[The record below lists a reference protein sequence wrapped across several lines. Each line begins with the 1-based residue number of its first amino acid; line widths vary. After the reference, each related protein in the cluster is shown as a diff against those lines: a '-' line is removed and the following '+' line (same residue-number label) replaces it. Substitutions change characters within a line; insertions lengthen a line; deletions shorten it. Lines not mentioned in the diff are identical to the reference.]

1 MPHQDLSPSVSL
13 NSRYLKQALQ
23 WLLVGMDWKTI
34 AFRHDCTWTP
44 PLLVRA
50 ALLWA
55 WSGEQTLQ
63 ERFVTTHRLMAYLF
77 PDHGPLAGSSQ
88 AFMKLL
94 RHWTVPLVCLLTAAL
109 RKRVRQALPWQWE
122 SCGFV
127 VYGVDGSRVELPRTK
142 SHEAA
147 YAPSLKR
154 LKPRKPS
161 CGKRSKRAAGT
172 KAARVPQMWLT
183 TLFHVGTGL
192 PWDWRIGPA
201 DSSEREHAL
210 QMLKDLPEGSLM
222 TADAGFVGYDFARQV
237 LESGRHLLVR
247 VGANVKLLRK
257 LGFVRESSGTVYVW
271 PDEAARRFS
280 PPLVFRLI
288 VAQGPRSPISLITSV
303 LSPKTLNDRAVLD
316 LYRKRWGVELF
327 YRTLK
332 QTFGRRKLRSLS
344 SQNAAV
350 ELEWSLVGLWG
361 MGLSAAVEIAKVQV
375 PLSRISMA
383 GVLQSFRRL
392 MRDYRHPVVRGQTFC
407 AMLRES
413 VTDTYERKNK
423 ASRNFTRKKKEQPA
437 GSPKIIDATFRQ
449 IEHARVLSSSTG
461 VKGVGGHPL
470 AAGGASMRNRGTQ
483 RTTALWDRR

>member
-1 MPHQDLSPSVSL
+1 MPHQDQSPGVDL
-13 NSRYLKQALQ
+13 NSRHLQKALQ
-23 WLLVGMDWKTI
+23 WLLAGTDWKTVR
-34 AFRHDCTWTP
+34 FRHDCTWTP
-44 PLLVRA
+44 PMLA
-50 ALLWA
+50 QTAFQWA
-55 WSGEQTLQ
+55 WSGEQTLE
-63 ERFVTTHRLMAYLF
+63 ERFVTARRLTAHLF

-94 RHWTVPLVCLLTAAL
+94 RYWTAPLVCLLTVAL
-109 RKRVRQALPWQWE
+109 RKRVRQALPGQWE

-127 VYGVDGSRVELPRTK
+127 VFGVDGSRVELPRTQ

-154 LKPRKPS
+154 SSRRKRNRRKRPRK
-161 CGKRSKRAAGT
+161 AAGV
-172 KAARVPQMWLT
+172 KAARIPQMWLT

-192 PWDWRIGPA
+192 PWAWRIGPA

-210 QMLKDLPEGSLM
+210 QMLEDLPEGSLL
-222 TADAGFVGYDFARQV
+222 TADAGFVGYDFARNV
-237 LESGRHLLVR
+237 LGSGRHLLVR

-257 LGFVRESSGTVYVW
+257 LGFVRESGGTVYVW
-271 PDEAARRFS
+271 PDEAAKRRD

-288 VAQGPRSPISLITSV
+288 VAQGPRSPIYLITSV
-303 LSPKTLNDRAVLD
+303 LNPKTLSDRAVLD

-332 QTFGRRKLRSLS
+332 QTFDRRKLRSKS

-361 MGLSAAVEIAKVQV
+361 LGLSAAVEMAKAQV

-392 MRDYRHPVVRGQTFC
+392 MRDYRHPVIRGQTLR

-413 VTDTYERKNK
+413 LIDTYERKCK
-423 ASRNFTRKKKEQPA
+423 ASRDYPRRKKERPP
-437 GSPKIIDATFRQ
+437 GSPKITDATSQQ
-449 IEHARVLSSSTG
+449 IEQARML
-461 VKGVGGHPL
+461 KFL
-470 AAGGASMRNRGTQ
+470 NRG
-483 RTTALWDRR
+483 

>member
-1 MPHQDLSPSVSL
+1 MPHQDLAPNVDL
-13 NSRYLKQALQ
+13 NSRYLKQAMQ
-23 WLLVGMDWKTI
+23 WLLAGIDWKTI
-34 AFRHDCTWTP
+34 RFRRDCTWTP
-44 PLLVRA
+44 PMLA
-50 ALLWA
+50 QTAFQWA
-55 WSGEQTLQ
+55 WSGENTLE
-63 ERFVTTHRLMAYLF
+63 ERFVTARRLTAHLF

-94 RHWTVPLVCLLTAAL
+94 RRWTGPLVCLLAVAL
-109 RKRVRQALPWQWE
+109 RKRVREVLPRQWE

-127 VYGVDGSRVELPRTK
+127 VFGVDGSRVELPRTR

-147 YAPSLKR
+147 YAPSRKR
-154 LKPRKPS
+154 LKSKKKPNR
-161 CGKRSKRAAGT
+161 GKRSKRAAGA
-172 KAARVPQMWLT
+172 KAAQVPQMWLT

-192 PWDWRIGPA
+192 PWDWRIGPS

-210 QMLKDLPEGSLM
+210 QMLKDLPEGSLL

-257 LGFVRESSGTVYVW
+257 LGFVRESGGTVYVW
-271 PDEAARRFS
+271 PDEAAKWSS

-288 VAQGPRSPISLITSV
+288 VAQGPRSPISLLTSV
-303 LSPKTLNDRAVLD
+303 RNPKTLSDRTVLE

-344 SQNAAV
+344 SSNAEV

-361 MGLSAAVEIAKVQV
+361 MGLSAAVEIEKIQV
-375 PLSRISMA
+375 PLSRVSMA
-383 GVLQSFRRL
+383 GVLRSFRGL
-392 MRDYRHPVVRGQTFC
+392 MRDYRHPVVRGQTLR

-413 VTDTYERKNK
+413 VIDTYERKSK
-423 ASRNFTRKKKEQPA
+423 ASRNYTRKKKEQPA
-437 GSPKIIDATFRQ
+437 GSPRIIDATPRQ
-449 IEHARVLSSSTG
+449 IEHARVLKFLN
-461 VKGVGGHPL
+461 KG
-470 AAGGASMRNRGTQ
+470 
-483 RTTALWDRR
+483 